1 MSEDE
6 NPFENIPD
14 DFSDS
19 NARTAR
25 GIATSDRGKAT
36 PPSPSDF
43 RNLPPLSPEIA
54 SRSRYA
60 MASGFGFVLLVVLFY
75 LGIVLEGGVDS
86 YFFGILGMILSTLMA
101 LFYMLDDL
109 RIRPRKVT
117 DRGTKFI
124 AGIIW
129 ALLLLFCFAM
139 TAVLW
144 TDLVRLIFLDAIIVL
159 TNASFALF
167 FYSMLWED

>member
-6 NPFENIPD
+6 NPFENVPD
-14 DFSDS
+14 DYSEVGTEG
-19 NARTAR
+19 AK
-25 GIATSDRGKAT
+25 GLATSARAKAKL
-36 PPSPSDF
+36 PSPSEF
-43 RNLPPLSPEIA
+43 KELPPLPPEVA
-54 SRSRYA
+54 NRSRYA

-75 LGIVLEGGVDS
+75 LGIVLQGGIHS
-86 YFFGILGMILSTLMA
+86 YVFGIAGMVLSTLVA

-109 RIRPRKVT
+109 RIRPRKMT
-117 DRGTKFI
+117 ERGTKFV

-129 ALLLLFCFAM
+129 ALLLLLCFIM

-144 TDLVRLIFLDAIIVL
+144 TDFVRLIYLDAIIVL
-159 TNASFALF
+159 TNTSFALF